1 MMKETIF
8 ILLLFLLVL
17 FIYAKYIEFKGV
29 YYPSKNI
36 EYFPSAAGLSFEDI
50 YISTEDGVK
59 INGWFIPN
67 PGAKYTL
74 LLFHGNAGNIGNRVD
89 KINLLSRIGL
99 NVFIIDYRGF
109 GRSQGR
115 ANEAGLYRDAQ
126 ASYAY
131 LLNTRK
137 IKPELIIAYGESL
150 GTAVAID
157 LAVKKELKALIIE
170 GGFSRGR
177 DMAGK
182 IYPFFPKFIFSNSFD
197 SMNKVRKIEAAK
209 LFIHTP
215 SDEVVPF
222 RLARRLYDSAAFP
235 KEFIEISGSHGM
247 AFLDS
252 KERYVSSIAEFIKN
266 L

>member
-1 MMKETIF
+1 MVKEIVL
-8 ILLLFLLVL
+8 ILLLFLLLL
-17 FIYAKYIEFKGV
+17 FSYVKYIEFKGV
-29 YYPSKNI
+29 YYPSGGI
-36 EYFPSAAGLSFEDI
+36 EHFPSAAGLSFEDV
-50 YISTEDGVK
+50 YISTEDGVQ
-59 INGWFIPN
+59 INGWFISIPE
-67 PGAKYTL
+67 AKYTI
-74 LLFHGNAGNIGNRVD
+74 LLFHGNAGNIGNRID

-115 ANEAGLYRDAQ
+115 ANEAGLYLDAQ
-126 ASYAY
+126 AAYGY

-157 LAVKKELKALIIE
+157 LASKRELKALIIE

-182 IYPFFPKFIFSNSFD
+182 IYRFLPKFIFSNSFD
-197 SMNKVRKIEAAK
+197 SINKIRKIEAAK

-222 RLARRLYDSAAFP
+222 ALARRLYDSAASP
-235 KEFIEISGSHGM
+235 KEFVEISGSHGM

-252 KERYVSSIAEFIKN
+252 QEKYVSSISEFVKK